1 MHDHSHSNGLIAG
14 DIHFENVFQFLA
26 DIFKHALVITV
37 FVMIMMLLIEYL
49 SVQNRGKWNRHFDRN
64 PWLQV
69 IIAALLGMTPGCL
82 GVYLVVSLYVHR
94 VFQFSALVAAMIAT
108 AGDEA
113 FVLFAMVP
121 DRALMIIL
129 ALFLIGII
137 SGFLLMLLPA
147 GKRKMNLPVNHM
159 VMHEHDPDCRCW
171 VPSLILPQ
179 VRKMTFERGILLS
192 GGIVFLILLLS
203 GDIGSDS
210 WDWKRVVFLIVT
222 LIEIFI
228 VATVPDHFLGRHL
241 WGHVI
246 RKHFMR
252 VFLWTFGAF
261 LVIHVGLEF
270 LNMEEWIRDN
280 YLSILLLAVLVGV
293 IPESGPHILFIS
305 LYASGSIP
313 FSILLANSI
322 VQDGHGALPLLAETR
337 MDFIRMKT
345 VNLIIGLI
353 IGLAGILIGF

>member
-179 VRKMTFERGILLS
+179 FRKMTFERGILLS

>member
-353 IGLAGILIGF
+353 IGLAGILI

>member
-179 VRKMTFERGILLS
+179 FRKMTFERGILLS

-353 IGLAGILIGF
+353 IGLAGILI